1 MFTIPI
7 LTYHKVTTK
16 KEFGINNISPDRF
29 ETQIRTII
37 ESGYTPITFK
47 MLLKNDEKIPEK
59 PIIITFDDGY
69 QCVYNNIFPILLI
82 GIIIGI
88 YILVKKITNNGEK
101 IKYKYSDKTR
111 KHGLPIIRFEIEIL
125 VSIIKSP
132 LSCHQ

>member
-59 PIIITFDDGY
+59 PIIITFDDGK
-69 QCVYNNIFPILLI
+69 
-82 GIIIGI
+82 II
-88 YILVKKITNNGEK
+88 VKHLHPTDNSEL
-101 IKYKYSDKTR
+101 D
-111 KHGLPIIRFEIEIL
+111 RFEGKTAKEIYTRISEKGGPL
-125 VSIIKSP
+125 DASHLMYLGSELGKAEMCIKKNMP
-132 LSCHQ
+132 YLQDED